1 MKKKV
6 LRKQTMAILIL
17 VFAVL
22 NIFMLAIQN
31 VNAEEELSVHAN
43 PILEGTLEK
52 YINYDISEGDKGTL
66 VQYHLRTGIDYQE
79 ESEVF
84 PVKEN
89 ETTIQVGQ
97 IDGKYPYDV
106 RVITNRTEVTNGNT
120 DIYHTDMLYDP
131 STGTVTIYMDNLDEN
146 GNMLSDKIPNSD
158 NRDDYIVV
166 CYYDTYIDN
175 PVERKV
181 SLDISSKM
189 TLFSNENTEVYGEGK
204 LENVVTENVGD
215 VTSIK
220 HDTEDIY
227 NGYIKSNIINGT
239 EYNTPY
245 TETAEI
251 NVSKKEV
258 HQKMQI
264 TEENTFVR
272 TNGEEVVRDLGN
284 DYELVYKSTKF
295 EKQNIVELLGE
306 EFNIEI
312 SDENNNIL
320 ATINQDTQF
329 AEDGSITITYE
340 NDVKNVN
347 IKTSKIITEGIF
359 HIENTKEIKSTMRE
373 IQNVK
378 IKTTTNI
385 IGMNEE
391 EVKIQT
397 EENTEETQI
406 VEKESY
412 TKTDESFVEIKDA
425 ETKVDFDISTE
436 NLTNEKQNEITFKIK
451 LQTTSNADNMFKNT
465 KLKIELPNQVEKV
478 ILKENSI
485 IYANGLTLSEPY
497 IETNENGNINIVSTL
512 EGTQTQYNE
521 NELGLTTN
529 IEIKAVLI
537 LKKDIENASESINLN
552 YTNEWTL
559 DNEIES
565 GNCSKKVEIN
575 SFQNTNV
582 VKEDENLSGES
593 IINTQDI
600 EGLQLEVNPIRG
612 NTNINDGD
620 VIYEGEYIKYNIKVT
635 NTSDEDINNLKIIGT
650 IPDGLTYGELEA
662 DFNSFRGEY
671 KYNFDDSIR
680 EKNIDIGTIK
690 SGESKT
696 VFYEVQANDLA
707 DVEEKQILTEIK
719 VCLGEQEVQ
728 NYEIRNVVKKA
739 EVKVFLR
746 ANLDYRGHNGWN
758 YWVDLSS
765 AVEEDVT
772 VKIYLP
778 KEFELDCVVYE
789 GSKISLDMEI
799 SEENVIT
806 TTLNST
812 GSYSF
817 QGAIDN
823 IEKEDSKSSVE
834 LTAFVEVIK
843 DNIYTSN
850 ENRIIVQYNNVNV
863 SMTSPNEGEEVKYGE
878 EINYEVKIENT
889 GGNNVNYGESDYINV
904 RLTDY
909 LPEDLQPISIT
920 YNTWT
925 LDDKLQIVSNDTI
938 TKDISGINVD
948 ESGKPLPNIDEYILI
963 PSGETSTI
971 TIKTTAG
978 YVYEETTVD
987 NHVTVTGDEID
998 AKTSNTITHTIL
1010 PNNPDQPNNPD
1021 NPNNPD
1027 DPDNPNNPD
1036 NPDNPDNPNNPD
1048 NPQNT
1053 YSISG
1058 IAWEDQNEDGQ
1069 RQIDENG
1076 LNGITVMLIDMKNPN
1091 TVRTRVETDANGA
1104 YTFSDLE
1111 QGNYVVIFRYDTN
1124 TYRITEYQKS
1134 GVSNSLNSDGTS
1146 TTIILNGEQISVGV
1160 TDTIEIGSNVTN
1172 IDIGLIKNKICDFK
1186 LDKYINKITVVTNKG
1201 TKEQAYNNEKLAKV
1215 EIRAKE
1221 IEGAT
1226 VIVEYKIVAT
1236 NEGEMT
1242 ANIEEIVDYI
1252 PEGFDFSSELNNDWA
1267 IKKSGEIMNTST
1279 SNKEIAPGESVELKL
1294 VLTKQMTQNETGT
1307 FTNIAEISEISNSQG
1322 VKDIDSTPANR
1333 VNSEDDFSQADV
1345 IISISTGAIVY
1356 ISIAIAILLILIIV
1370 CIVLIKKGKL
1380 DIHKILKFSKMTV
1393 FLILFTMTIVLQ
1405 QTEVNAYQQ
1414 SYYFVYDTSEGQ
1426 YGHTFFGGPTG
1437 IAYCMNE
1444 GAQAYNTT
1452 YSYGGIASEKYANK
1466 IETSTGDFTLTNNKE
1481 DMIGMKKL
1489 GSDYILGPFYVT
1501 CSSNGTYNYYIY
1513 DGNGNQITTYTT
1525 CDSNGYPIDVSGS
1538 MGFYIKIPESQLQ
1551 NGISRVKLSATRTVA
1566 TTIQQDYYVIP
1577 WYSCPY
1583 PDGQDIQASGYVYD
1597 STTSSQSSKDVTKSV
1612 EWTNFQGGLQ
1622 IIKQDADDMNVKLPG
1637 VEINVRNDSLGY
1649 NQTFTTDENGEIYVD
1664 NLQPGEYIVTE
1675 VSNNHYGYTKIESEE
1690 VQIYAGAFRKYS
1702 LTNEKQTGNL
1712 KIEKKDTDNNNVLE
1726 GVSFRIKEQQSDQ
1739 YVIGMQE
1746 DESGNL
1752 IPITTATG
1760 TVYFDNMKTTDNPD
1774 EATTFVT
1781 DENGLIQIHNILIGT
1796 YIVEE
1801 ISVGDHNFGYE
1812 TDDEYISWE
1821 INGETGSGNDM
1832 VVEVSR
1838 QRSYKTVEDTSII
1851 TDSKKIVEDGTYEIE
1866 SGLNAN
1872 VVVDIGHAYP
1882 YNGAN
1887 VNIHQKN
1894 GSIAQKFYIKYLGDG
1909 YYSIISM
1916 ATNKYVD
1923 VENASTTPGANVHTW
1938 DFNNLDAQRWL
1949 FQDAG
1954 NGYYYFISKCNSLY
1968 MDVKDA
1974 LIADFTNVQVNRFTN
1989 SRAETFKL
1997 NDWYEVGEGDFSTV
2011 IVKNRRKYI
2020 KIRGFAWE
2028 EKTDGKNST
2037 KDYTWNDETEDK
2049 RLANVPVRLMDANG
2063 QIMDETITDVNGE
2076 YVFGNYDENTE
2087 AIKLEIDDLVGAYI
2101 EFEYNGMSYQS
2112 IEVNPEFNPQEE
2124 TTSNGNTIVRYSGNK
2139 NTATDEALRPEFNDN
2154 YATISKGMSST
2165 TTGEAKYSIEY
2176 EYDAKY
2182 HKSGVIYGDEN
2193 EIRYGYERQTYPI
2206 SGTYDQYTLRA
2217 VTQRSTT
2224 NALCTPLT
2232 PEQIREEAVVEIG
2245 GLNLGVE
2252 ERIMPDLAVVQDMD
2266 NVEIKLNGYTHTY
2279 QYAQRFENPEEYAGG
2294 DPFNVGVK
2302 FANKYISNSYSR
2314 EVYSSDLVYNEQY
2327 EGGKLEVYVTYR
2339 VQLRNESSVYSQL
2352 KTLKN
2357 YYDERY
2363 ESILVRD
2370 DGYVT
2375 NDKGI
2380 ITEYGEEISSTVD
2393 SRYNKDGMKRADI
2406 YTDYKMA
2413 PGETREIT
2421 ITYKLNN
2428 DAINS
2433 ILNGKV
2439 TLDSITEVT
2448 SYSSYSD
2455 DQYSIPYAGI
2465 DVDSAP
2471 DTIDPSNYINTTE
2484 DDTDKAPSLILIW
2497 KEERVI
2503 TGTVWED
2510 SADPMFLNNT
2520 DPYEKQRRGDGEYQQ
2535 ASENVIEKVQVELLI
2550 PEGSNL
2556 YRTAKLYQ
2564 YDKGDKIITDAIVE
2578 TDNYGNYEFVGVIPS
2593 SYILRYTYGNTSIF
2607 CDKDGNPLLDGEGN
2621 KIHVNVDNYKSTIYR
2636 GGSQENVET
2645 IKKNRYWYREETSN
2659 VEAVQRL
2666 SDARDTE
2673 GIKTNGTKIDI
2684 IADRIEDKDYYYG
2697 NLATE
2702 KELESICANTEIFD
2716 IKLDY
2721 DVELDNIS
2729 QYGAELK
2736 FIFDNIDFGIIE
2748 RPRQDLE
2755 VDKQISNIEITLA
2768 NGTTLIKGDPRSQNL
2783 SGVRVLDNHD
2793 VYIEMDNELIQ
2804 GSTMTV
2810 TYEISVDNRKC
2821 EIDYND
2827 ENYYIYGIVP
2837 TNKEQ
2842 KYKIARVMDMYDYL
2856 PSELLLQTK
2865 YSGSW
2870 EKIAIRDTDKGT
2882 VLSEEAYEAVKG
2894 LQNIVHLGTRVF
2906 AYQEPG
2912 TILSDNTLVVSKQL
2926 STTSDDLT
2934 YENDVE
2940 ITRVIGRG
2948 VYNSTPGNYDPTT
2961 NTPDELDNAKVGI
2974 TITAPT
2980 GENRQYI
2987 LYGTLGISLLVIV
3000 GVGIV
3005 FIKKKVL

>member
-1 MKKKV
+1 MKKKI
-6 LRKQTMAILIL
+6 LRKQTMVILIMVL
-17 VFAVL
+17 AVL

-31 VNAEEELSVHAN
+31 VNAEEEVSVHVN
-43 PILEGTLEK
+43 PILEGALEK

-79 ESEVF
+79 ESEIF

-106 RVITNRTEVTNGNT
+106 RVITNRTETTNGNM
-120 DIYHTDMLYDP
+120 DIYHTDMIYDP
-131 STGTVTIYMDNLDEN
+131 STGIVTIHIDNQDEN
-146 GNMLSDKIPNSD
+146 GNMISDKIPNSD

-181 SLDISSKM
+181 SLDVSSKM
-189 TLFSNENTEVYGEGK
+189 TLFSNENTEIYAEGK

-215 VTSIK
+215 LTSIK

-264 TEENTFVR
+264 TEDNTFVR
-272 TNGEEVVRDLGN
+272 TNEEEVVNDLGN

-478 ILKENSI
+478 ILKENST

-696 VFYEVQANDLA
+696 VFYEVQANDLV

-772 VKIYLP
+772 VKIHLP

-817 QGAIDN
+817 QGTIDN

-1172 IDIGLIKNKICDFK
+1172 IDIGLIRNKICDFR
-1186 LDKYINKITVVTNKG
+1186 LDKYISKITVVTNKG

-1267 IKKSGEIMNTST
+1267 IKRSGEIMNTST

-1583 PDGQDIQASGYVYD
+1583 PDGQDVQASGYVYD
-1597 STTSSQSSKDVTKSV
+1597 STITSQSSKDVTKSV
-1612 EWTNFQGGLQ
+1612 EWTNFTGVLK
-1622 IIKQDADDMNVKLPG
+1622 IIKQDADDSNVKLPG
-1637 VEINVRNDSLGY
+1637 VEINVKCDSLGY
-1649 NQTFTTDENGEIYVD
+1649 NKTFTTNENGEIYVD
-1664 NLQPGEYIVTE
+1664 NLYPGIYIITEVLNNNYGYVDVEEGETTIYYGMVKEYI
-1675 VSNNHYGYTKIESEE
+1675 
-1690 VQIYAGAFRKYS
+1690 
-1702 LTNEKQTGNL
+1702 LTNTKDTGNL
-1712 KIEKKDTDNNNVLE
+1712 RIEKKDKDNDAIKLS
-1726 GVSFRIKEQQSDQ
+1726 GISFRIRKQISTDDEEELADFIEGRGDINGNGYLEEDDTNIILKYVAEKIELTEEQKILADVNGDETVDIVDMRLLIRKIQSAG
-1739 YVIGMQE
+1739 YVVGME
-1746 DESGNL
+1746 KDTSGNL

-1760 TVYFDNMKTTDNPD
+1760 MVHFDSMTTTNNPE
-1774 EATTFVT
+1774 EATIFVT
-1781 DENGLIQIHNILIGT
+1781 DEEGLINIYNILAGS

-1801 ISVGDHNFGYE
+1801 ISVGDNFGY
-1812 TDDEYISWE
+1812 DVDPNFISWE
-1821 INGETGSGNDM
+1821 ITNGNGETTTVDLSTSAI
-1832 VVEVSR
+1832 VEVER
-1838 QRSYKTVEDTSII
+1838 QKSSDT
-1851 TDSKKIVEDGTYEIE
+1851 TIE
-1866 SGLNAN
+1866 AAEQ
-1872 VVVDIGHAYP
+1872 D
-1882 YNGAN
+1882 
-1887 VNIHQKN
+1887 
-1894 GSIAQKFYIKYLGDG
+1894 
-1909 YYSIISM
+1909 
-1916 ATNKYVD
+1916 
-1923 VENASTTPGANVHTW
+1923 TT
-1938 DFNNLDAQRWL
+1938 
-1949 FQDAG
+1949 
-1954 NGYYYFISKCNSLY
+1954 S
-1968 MDVKDA
+1968 
-1974 LIADFTNVQVNRFTN
+1974 
-1989 SRAETFKL
+1989 ETTEEQH
-1997 NDWYEVGEGDFSTV
+1997 NTQV
-2011 IVKNRRKYI
+2011 IVKNTRKYI

-2028 EKTDGKNST
+2028 EKTDGKNSI

-2176 EYDAKY
+2176 EYDAEY

-2193 EIRYGYERQTYPI
+2193 EIKYGYEGQTYPI
-2206 SGTYDQYTLRA
+2206 SGTYDQYTLQA
-2217 VTQRSTT
+2217 ITQRSST
-2224 NALCTPLT
+2224 NALCTQLT
-2232 PEQIREEAVVEIG
+2232 PEQIREEAVLEIG

-2279 QYAQRFENPEEYAGG
+2279 QYAQRFENPGEYVGG

-2302 FANKYISNSYSR
+2302 FADKYISNSYSR
-2314 EVYSSDLVYNEQY
+2314 EVYSSDVVYNEQY
-2327 EGGKLEVYVTYR
+2327 EEGKLEIYVTYR

-2352 KTLKN
+2352 KTLAN

-2363 ESILVRD
+2363 DSILVRD
-2370 DGYVT
+2370 DGYVK

-2380 ITEYGEEISSTVD
+2380 ITEYGEEINSTVD
-2393 SRYNKDGMKRADI
+2393 SRYNKDGMKRAEI
-2406 YTDYKMA
+2406 YTDYEIA

-2421 ITYKLNN
+2421 ITYELNN

-2433 ILNGKV
+2433 ILNGDV

-2471 DTIDPSNYINTTE
+2471 DTIDPSNYMNTIE
-2484 DDTDKAPSLILIW
+2484 DDTDKAPSLILTLE
-2497 KEERVI
+2497 EERVI

-2520 DPYEKQRRGDGEYQQ
+2520 DPYEKQRRGDGNYQQ
-2535 ASENVIEKVQVELLI
+2535 ASENVIQKVQVELLI

-2556 YRTAKLYQ
+2556 YRPAQLYQ
-2564 YDKGDKIITDAIVE
+2564 LDDEGNEIITDAIVE

-2621 KIHVNVDNYKSTIYR
+2621 EKHVNVDNYKSTIYR
-2636 GGSQENVET
+2636 GGKPENVEA

-2659 VEAVQRL
+2659 VEGVQRL
-2666 SDARDTE
+2666 SDARDVL
-2673 GIKTNGTKIDI
+2673 GIMENGDEIDI

-2697 NLATE
+2697 TIVPD
-2702 KELESICANTEIFD
+2702 KQLEAIRSDTEIFD

-2721 DVELDNIS
+2721 DEDLDNIS
-2729 QYGAELK
+2729 KYGVDLK
-2736 FIFDNIDFGIIE
+2736 FVFDNIDFGIIE

-2755 VDKQISNIEITLA
+2755 VAKQVANIEITLA

-2827 ENYYIYGIVP
+2827 EDYYIYGIVP
-2837 TNKEQ
+2837 ANKEQ

-2856 PSELLLQTK
+2856 PNELLLQTNS
-2865 YSGSW
+2865 SGNW

-2882 VLSEEAYEAVKG
+2882 MLSEEAYEAVKG

-2948 VYNSTPGNYDPTT
+2948 IYNSTPGNYDPTT

-2987 LYGTLGISLLVIV
+2987 LYGALGISLLVIV